1 LPLNHDPRPKKHV
14 MRKITAVFI
23 LAFLTSEMIFAQKV
37 STDVKSKKYLSSS
50 ILLWV
55 REDKPRQESLDR
67 WKGPHSK
74 IISATKGMQEYRQIH
89 LKENNPGLWP
99 AVSGVETDIP
109 GDRKIDGI
117 ADVTLKNF
125 FSVFRGKKQTR
136 LAYKDEVNIFK
147 RTILYAALPKSSRW
161 YEVAAPGEKIQARSI
176 VFFRIKEGVKEK
188 DFANF
193 ISEELTPSLA
203 NTGVLKELR
212 SKVYMPW
219 KQKQWNTPNV
229 AHDNPKQLQFQAS
242 IMLGFADKSAMDKFF
257 EGDAVKKLS
266 ERLSAFCSAVHA
278 YDIEHT
284 LTYVSNGKE
293 LSHYRE

>member
-1 LPLNHDPRPKKHV
+1 MK
-14 MRKITAVFI
+14 KITAILI
-23 LAFLTSEMIFAQKV
+23 LALLTSEVIFAQKV
-37 STDVKSKKYLSSS
+37 STNVKSEKYLSSS
-50 ILLWV
+50 ILLWM
-55 REDKPRQESLDR
+55 RTDKPRQEGMDR

-99 AVSGVETDIP
+99 AISGVETNIP
-109 GDRKIDGI
+109 TDRKIDGI
-117 ADVTLKNF
+117 ADVTLKNL
-125 FSVFRGKKQTR
+125 FSLFKGKKQTK

-161 YEVAAPGEKIQARSI
+161 YEVASPGEKIQARSI
-176 VFFRIKEGVKEK
+176 VFFRIKEGVKED
-188 DFANF
+188 DFAKF

-229 AHDNPKQLQFQAS
+229 AHDNPKQQQFQAS
-242 IMLGFADKSAMDKFF
+242 LMLGFADKSAMDKFYG
-257 EGDAVKKLS
+257 GDAVKKLS
-266 ERLSAFCSAVHA
+266 ERLSVFCSAVHA
-278 YDIEHT
+278 YEIEKT
-284 LTYVSNGKE
+284 LTYVTGGKE
-293 LSHYRE
+293 LSHYQE

>member
-1 LPLNHDPRPKKHV
+1 MK
-14 MRKITAVFI
+14 KITAI
-23 LAFLTSEMIFAQKV
+23 LILVFLTSDFIFAQKV
-37 STDVKSKKYLSSS
+37 STAVKSEKYLSSS

-55 REDKPRQESLDR
+55 RSDKPRQESMDR

-89 LKENNPGLWP
+89 LKEDNPGLWP
-99 AVSGVETDIP
+99 SVSGVETNIP
-109 GDRKIDGI
+109 KERKIDGI

-125 FSVFRGKKQTR
+125 FSIFRGKKQTR

-161 YEVAAPGEKIQARSI
+161 YEVAGKGEKIQARSI
-176 VFFRIKEGVKEK
+176 VFFRIKEGVRQD
-188 DFANF
+188 DFAKF
-193 ISEELTPSLA
+193 IRNELTPSLA

-229 AHDNPKQLQFQAS
+229 AHDNPKQDQFQAS
-242 IMLGFADKSAMDKFF
+242 LMLGFADKSTMDKFF
-257 EGDAVKKLS
+257 EADAVKKLS
-266 ERLSAFCSAVHA
+266 ERLAVFCSAVHA
-278 YDIEHT
+278 YNIDQA
-284 LTYVSNGKE
+284 LTYVSGGKE
-293 LSHYRE
+293 LSHYQE